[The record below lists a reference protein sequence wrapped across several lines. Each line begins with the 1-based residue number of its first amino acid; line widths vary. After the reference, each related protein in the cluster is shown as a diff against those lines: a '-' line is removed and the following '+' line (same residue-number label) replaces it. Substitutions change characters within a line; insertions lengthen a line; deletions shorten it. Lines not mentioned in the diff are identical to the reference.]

1 MKEVKLIDSTFSV
14 QGENKTISLIDGDIV
29 LSDKNSGEQVSIKT
43 EDIPVITLK
52 DWSNSTEE
60 TIDLMINRISEE
72 KYEELKNT
80 GLIEDNSLYFT
91 DKEGLDAEG
100 FRITNVLP
108 PIELTDAATKGY
120 IDEILNPVKNSL
132 DAEKVRS
139 QEKDEELEARIS
151 TMDSAISALDTEIEQ
166 EIQSIETEL
175 AKKVSPNTT
184 VTFTKVNSNGD
195 IQIKSPKGNILTV
208 GSSTID
214 NGIFSFAGGGNT
226 GTLATERWRSELYRI
241 DNPVRFNIRAFSKD
255 ANNYAAQWQMPAPD
269 GNKDMTVMVQPAS
282 KTSLNKM
289 DQEDLPIVRERIN
302 QIIDVLKSIKAIN

>member
-14 QGENKTISLIDGDIV
+14 QGENKTISLIDGNIV

-52 DWSNSTEE
+52 DWSSSTEG
-60 TIDLMINRISEE
+60 TIDLMINRVTEE
-72 KYEELKNT
+72 KYEELKNS
-80 GLIEDNSLYFT
+80 GQIKSDELYFT

-100 FRITNVLP
+100 FRIKNVLP
-108 PIELTDAATKGY
+108 PVETTDAATKGY
-120 IDEILNPVKNSL
+120 VDEILNPVINSL

-139 QEKDEELEARIS
+139 QDKDEELEAKIS
-151 TMDSAISALDTEIEQ
+151 TLDSAISALDSEIEQ
-166 EIQSIETEL
+166 EIQTIESEL
-175 AKKVSPNTT
+175 SKKVSPNTA

-195 IQIKSPKGNILTV
+195 VQTKSPKGNTLTI
-208 GSSTID
+208 GSSNVD
-214 NGIFSFAGGGNT
+214 NGIFSFAGGLNT
-226 GTLATERWRSELYRI
+226 GSLATERWRSELYRI

-269 GNKDMTVMVQPAS
+269 GSKDMTVMVQPAS
-282 KTSLNKM
+282 KTSLTKM
-289 DQEDLPIVRERIN
+289 DQEDISIVRERIN